1 MRMKS
6 ALLSL
11 STMVAV
17 FCLTAPVYAQL
28 AGTVT
33 TVSAEG
39 VPQDAFD
46 SLEAVFLGAG
56 PTQEPCPASSYLS
69 DGLYYFQVTDPT
81 GLELLSTDVVSER
94 AVMVRG
100 GVIASYEGTTHVTG
114 GVNACGSRAVSL
126 MPYASA
132 ARCSTAYL
140 VWMTPA
146 GAFEGSPDQVDFVCG
161 DGCFHGFRPELSRT
175 FMVRVETPQQQRR
188 FECDRTFCVSGVKF
202 DDRDGDGARDS
213 GEPGIGGVEIRV
225 IDTRTGVFFS
235 TLTFP
240 DGSYRICGLSQGR
253 SFRVVEFPPFAFEQ
267 TGPTDRRFSRRVIA
281 RDRGYF
287 IEFCDEDVGNLDFGN
302 RLIPNAIGGLKFED
316 LNANG
321 QRDPGEPGMANV
333 TIRLAPSGGAT
344 TRTVS
349 TDAAGNFLFT
359 EVAPG
364 NYVLSEVVPV
374 GFTQTAPP
382 TGTIS
387 VTLAAGGTS
396 INNLFG
402 NFRGVLAGTISG
414 SKFNDLNGNG
424 ALDSGETGLTGVTIT
439 LTPVPGGQFAGGVTP
454 PVRTTLTGVGGSFSF
469 NDVPLGPYTLS
480 ETVPSGFQQ
489 TAPPAPGTIP
499 VTLTFAARNSVGN
512 LFGNRALGAAVSG
525 TKFNDLNGNGTRDA
539 NEPGLSGVTIR
550 LTSSGGTVVTA
561 TSDASGA
568 FAFSGIAA
576 GAYVVSEV
584 VPTGF
589 FQTAPPAPGTFAL
602 NLATGQV
609 VTGLLFGNRAVT
621 PDLTGSITGQKFLD
635 INENGVVDGIDRGL
649 EGIVIRLTDA
659 SGTVREMTSDLN
671 GNFSFTN
678 LPPGTY
684 VLSEVLPPGFFQTFP
699 GTSTSPGTHTIILAP
714 GQNATG
720 FLFLNK
726 C

>member
-6 ALLSL
+6 ALFGL
-11 STMVAV
+11 STMLAV
-17 FCLTAPVYAQL
+17 LCLAAPANAQL
-28 AGTVT
+28 AGSVT
-33 TVSAEG
+33 TVNADG
-39 VPQDAFD
+39 APQDTFD

-56 PTQEPCPASSYLS
+56 PVEPPCPASSYLS

-81 GLELLSTDVVSER
+81 GVELLSTDPVSER

-100 GVIASYEGTTHVTG
+100 GVISSYEGTTHATG

-126 MPYASA
+126 MPFQSA

-146 GAFEGSPDQVDFVCG
+146 GSFEGTPDQVDSVCG
-161 DGCFHGFRPELSRT
+161 DGCFHGFRPELSKT

-202 DDRDGDGARDS
+202 DDRDGDGSRDS

-267 TGPTDRRFSRRVIA
+267 TGPNDRRFSRRVIA

-287 IEFCDEDVGNLDFGN
+287 IEFCDEDITGLDFGN
-302 RLIPNAIGGLKFED
+302 RLVPNAIGGLKFED

-321 QRDPGEPGMANV
+321 QRDAGEPGMANV
-333 TIRLAPSGGAT
+333 TIRLAPSAGGTA
-344 TRTVS
+344 RTVA

-364 NYVLSEVVPV
+364 TYVLSEVVPA
-374 GFTQTAPP
+374 GFTQTAPA
-382 TGTIS
+382 TGTFT
-387 VTLAAGGTS
+387 VTLASGGTS
-396 INNLFG
+396 IDNLFG
-402 NFRGVLAGTISG
+402 NFRGILTGTISG
-414 SKFNDLNGNG
+414 SKFSDLNGNG
-424 ALDSGETGLTGVTIT
+424 ALDSGETGMAGVTIT

-454 PVRTTLTGVGGSFSF
+454 SVRTTVTGVGGAFSF
-469 NDVPLGPYTLS
+469 GEVPLGPYTLS
-480 ETVPSGFQQ
+480 ETVPAGFEQ

-499 VTLTFAARNSVGN
+499 VTLTFASRNSVGN
-512 LFGNRALGAAVSG
+512 LFGNRAAGAAISG
-525 TKFNDLNGNGTRDA
+525 TKFNDLNGNGTREAD
-539 NEPGLSGVTIR
+539 EPGLSGVTIR
-550 LTSSGGTVVTA
+550 LTSPSASFVT

-568 FAFSGIAA
+568 FAFTGITA
-576 GAYVVSEV
+576 GSYVVSEV

-589 FQTAPPAPGTFAL
+589 FQTAPPAPGTFSVDVT
-602 NLATGQV
+602 TGQV
-609 VTGLLFGNRAVT
+609 VTGLLFGNRAVS

-635 INENGVVDGIDRGL
+635 LNENGVVDGIDRGL

-659 SGTVREMTSDLN
+659 SGVVRETTSDLN

-699 GTSTSPGTHTIILAP
+699 GTPTSPGTHTITLAP

>member
-6 ALLSL
+6 ALFGL

-17 FCLTAPVYAQL
+17 LCLAAPASAQL

-33 TVSAEG
+33 TVTAEG

-56 PTQEPCPASSYLS
+56 PTQAPCPASSYLA

-81 GLELLSTDVVSER
+81 GAELLSTDAVSER

-114 GVNACGSRAVSL
+114 GINACGSRAVSL
-126 MPYASA
+126 MPYESA
-132 ARCSTAYL
+132 VRCSTGYL

-146 GAFEGSPDQVDFVCG
+146 SAFEGSPEQVDSVCG

-202 DDRDGDGARDS
+202 DDRDGDGVRDS

-235 TLTFP
+235 TLTLP

-267 TGPTDRRFSRRVIA
+267 TGPNDRRISRRVIA
-281 RDRGYF
+281 RERGYF

-333 TIRLAPSGGAT
+333 TIRLTPSGT
-344 TRTVS
+344 TTARTAA

-364 NYVLSEVVPV
+364 NYVLSEIVPV

-382 TGTIS
+382 TGTIP
-387 VTLAAGGTS
+387 VTLAAGG
-396 INNLFG
+396 
-402 NFRGVLAGTISG
+402 
-414 SKFNDLNGNG
+414 
-424 ALDSGETGLTGVTIT
+424 
-439 LTPVPGGQFAGGVTP
+439 P
-454 PVRTTLTGVGGSFSF
+454 PST
-469 NDVPLGPYTLS
+469 
-480 ETVPSGFQQ
+480 
-489 TAPPAPGTIP
+489 
-499 VTLTFAARNSVGN
+499 
-512 LFGNRALGAAVSG
+512 
-525 TKFNDLNGNGTRDA
+525 
-539 NEPGLSGVTIR
+539 
-550 LTSSGGTVVTA
+550 TSSG
-561 TSDASGA
+561 TSVAS
-568 FAFSGIAA
+568 S
-576 GAYVVSEV
+576 
-584 VPTGF
+584 
-589 FQTAPPAPGTFAL
+589 PA
-602 NLATGQV
+602 
-609 VTGLLFGNRAVT
+609 R
-621 PDLTGSITGQKFLD
+621 S
-635 INENGVVDGIDRGL
+635 RG
-649 EGIVIRLTDA
+649 R
-659 SGTVREMTSDLN
+659 S
-671 GNFSFTN
+671 
-678 LPPGTY
+678 
-684 VLSEVLPPGFFQTFP
+684 
-699 GTSTSPGTHTIILAP
+699 STT
-714 GQNATG
+714 
-720 FLFLNK
+720 
-726 C
+726 